1 MMRAAACVSMCAAA
15 LAVVDAQRPT
25 FSSRLEAVRVDVS
38 VTERGRP
45 VAGLAAADFEVFDNG
60 VRQDV
65 TLIATEDVP
74 IDLVLALDTSDSV
87 AGERLQHLRSASQV
101 ALRALA
107 KQDRAALLTFSERVV
122 VRTPLTGDL
131 AGVEDA
137 IEDDGRARNTSVIDA
152 AYAALVQ
159 ADAGSG
165 RALAI
170 VLSDG
175 VDTASWLTAASV
187 IETAKRLDVVLFGI
201 ATGAPRQTPLDAI
214 ADASGGDLIRIE
226 STRSLA
232 ATIRTLIETFRQR
245 YLLSFVPR
253 DVPRAGWHKLEV
265 RMTRRG
271 LVART
276 RQGYFGS

>member
-1 MMRAAACVSMCAAA
+1 
-15 LAVVDAQRPT
+15 
-25 FSSRLEAVRVDVS
+25 
-38 VTERGRP
+38 
-45 VAGLAAADFEVFDNG
+45 
-60 VRQDV
+60 
-65 TLIATEDVP
+65 
-74 IDLVLALDTSDSV
+74 
-87 AGERLQHLRSASQV
+87 
-101 ALRALA
+101 
-107 KQDRAALLTFSERVV
+107 
-122 VRTPLTGDL
+122 
-131 AGVEDA
+131 
-137 IEDDGRARNTSVIDA
+137 VIDA
-152 AYAALVQ
+152 AYAALLQ

-201 ATGAPRQTPLDAI
+201 ATGAPRQTPLDPI